1 MGKSLIIICLFL
13 VCSSAMGKSQGGSSL
28 PSDIRQ
34 NPDARL
40 ENKGGHIKTDARYG
54 SVRSYCQKRQ
64 NITKSFR
71 YTGTIP
77 YRDNFVYGNDNMEH
91 FNRQC
96 LIRPYRIRASLPL
109 RKINVSSKFGYRTD
123 PFTRKRRFHYGIDL
137 QARMGEKTYA
147 MLPGKVITVGRDK
160 SRGFHVAIRHGNY
173 TVVYCHLSAILV
185 RKGQAILPGEAV
197 GLVGSTGRSSGPHLH
212 LAVCKGHQFLDPQ
225 IILNCITSLLNK
237 CTPY

>member
-13 VCSSAMGKSQGGSSL
+13 ACGSAMGKSQGGSSL
-28 PSDIRQ
+28 PPDIRQ
-34 NPDARL
+34 NPDAQL

-54 SVRSYCQKRQ
+54 SVHSYYPKRQ
-64 NITKSFR
+64 NIIKSFR

-77 YRDNFVYGNDNMEH
+77 YRDNFIYGNDNMEH
-91 FNRQC
+91 FNRQG
-96 LIRPYRIRASLPL
+96 LIRSYRIRVSLPL
-109 RKINVSSKFGYRTD
+109 QKINVSSKFGYRTD

-160 SRGFHVAIRHGNY
+160 SRGFHVVIRHGNY

-185 RKGQAILPGEAV
+185 RQGQAILPGEPV

-212 LAVCKGHQFLDPQ
+212 LALCKGHRFLDPQ
-225 IILNCITSLLNK
+225 IMLDYIMEVLNK
-237 CTPY
+237 

>member
-28 PSDIRQ
+28 PPDIRQ
-34 NPDARL
+34 TP
-40 ENKGGHIKTDARYG
+40 DARYG
-54 SVRSYCQKRQ
+54 SVCSYCQKRQ

-71 YTGTIP
+71 YIGSIP
-77 YRDNFVYGNDNMEH
+77 YKDYFVYDNDNMDKEYS
-91 FNRQC
+91 NRQV
-96 LIRPYRIRASLPL
+96 LIRSYRIRASLPL
-109 RKINVSSKFGYRTD
+109 RKINVSSKFGYRMD

-185 RKGQAILPGEAV
+185 RQGQAILPGKPV

-212 LAVCKGHQFLDPQ
+212 LALCKGHRFLDPQ
-225 IILNCITSLLNK
+225 IMLDYIMEVLNK
-237 CTPY
+237 